1 MARGVGAPLFH
12 DLFALQEN
20 FNEGALQ
27 SAISLLLK
35 LVSLEGRAFSSRRLF
50 IGGIISF
57 S

>member
-1 MARGVGAPLFH
+1 MARGLEAPLFH